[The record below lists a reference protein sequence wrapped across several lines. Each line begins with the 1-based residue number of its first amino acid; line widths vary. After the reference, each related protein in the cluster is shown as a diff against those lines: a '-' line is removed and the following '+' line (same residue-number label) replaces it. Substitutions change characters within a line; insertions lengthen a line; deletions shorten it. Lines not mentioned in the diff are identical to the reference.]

1 MPIGADNRTDD
12 NNVCKKIKTPTRA
25 MTTSNDGIQL
35 IIGFEGLQLSA
46 YWDVNGYAIGYGTHF
61 YPGGSLVKQGDTC
74 TKAQALEYMK
84 HHIRHEV
91 EPYINSKGLHLK
103 QHQYDALAS
112 FVYNIGCGNWNNSRL
127 LKLLQQVPNPTDDDL
142 RQAFLQ
148 YAGGGNYN
156 RRIQEYKHYIAK
168 KKL

>member
-1 MPIGADNRTDD
+1 
-12 NNVCKKIKTPTRA
+12 

-35 IIGFEGLQLSA
+35 IIGFEGLKKTA
-46 YWDVNGYAIGYGTHF
+46 YWDVNGYAIGYGTHY
-61 YPGGSLVKQGDTC
+61 YPEGSKVQPGDTC
-74 TKAQALEYMK
+74 TKQQAYEYMQ

-91 EPYINSKGLHLK
+91 EPHINNKGLTLR
-103 QHQYDALAS
+103 QTQYDALSS
-112 FVYNIGCGNWNNSRL
+112 FVYNIGCGNWAGSRL

-148 YAGGGNYN
+148 YGGGGNYN
-156 RRIQEYKHYIAK
+156 RRIKEYEYYIGK